1 MVARLSRIVP
11 LLIVLAVVAGIVYLV
26 AAWRYSPNRGKEIL
40 IRLFTWLTGALS
52 VVFLLISLYALL
64 DGNALIL
71 DLGAS
76 FLVAALIG
84 LGITRICRA
93 VFVRNHPG
101 WKQKPVR
108 TTHPDDHPR
117 RPSTRAMR
125 TEFTFSSAFEGNP
138 SNVHHTAVK
147 SPLKSNVRCSTACS
161 DPSVSA
167 CAVMSTFVM
176 S

>member
-93 VFVRNHPG
+93 LFVRNHPG

-117 RPSTRAMR
+117 RP
-125 TEFTFSSAFEGNP
+125 FTP
-138 SNVHHTAVK
+138 PWK
-147 SPLKSNVRCSTACS
+147 R
-161 DPSVSA
+161 
-167 CAVMSTFVM
+167 
-176 S
+176 

>member
-11 LLIVLAVVAGIVYLV
+11 LLIVLAVVAGLVYLV
-26 AAWRYSPNRGKEIL
+26 AAWRHSPNRGKEIL

-117 RPSTRAMR
+117 RP
-125 TEFTFSSAFEGNP
+125 FTP
-138 SNVHHTAVK
+138 PWK
-147 SPLKSNVRCSTACS
+147 R
-161 DPSVSA
+161 
-167 CAVMSTFVM
+167 
-176 S
+176 

>member
-26 AAWRYSPNRGKEIL
+26 AAWRHSPNRGKEIL

-84 LGITRICRA
+84 LGITRI
-93 VFVRNHPG
+93 
-101 WKQKPVR
+101 
-108 TTHPDDHPR
+108 
-117 RPSTRAMR
+117 
-125 TEFTFSSAFEGNP
+125 
-138 SNVHHTAVK
+138 
-147 SPLKSNVRCSTACS
+147 
-161 DPSVSA
+161 
-167 CAVMSTFVM
+167 
-176 S
+176 